1 MKSGIV
7 FDLKRFAIHDGP
19 GIRTTVFLKGCP
31 LRCIWC
37 HNPESISPE
46 CKTIKTHTM
55 IGKNSFPAEKTIGKE
70 MSSEEVVLEILKDRI
85 FYEES
90 GGGVTFSGGEPLMQP
105 DFLRELLQVS
115 KENNIHTT
123 VDTSGFAAMEFIEN
137 TLSIADLILY
147 DLKLIDDD
155 LHRKYIKMSNKKILK
170 NLQHLND
177 IKANIIIR
185 IPIIPQITDT
195 KKNISDI
202 IRFLRKMHFSGRID
216 LLPFHKTANQKYK
229 NLKMINY
236 VDKIKAKDEN
246 ELKKI
251 VSQFTEAGLC
261 AKYEG

>member
-1 MKSGIV
+1 MKSGVV
-7 FDLKRFAIHDGP
+7 FDIKRFAIHDGP

-55 IGKNSFPAEKTIGKE
+55 IGKTSFPAEKIIGRE
-70 MSSEEVVLEILKDRI
+70 MSSEEVILEILKDRI

-105 DFLRELLQVS
+105 DFLKELLQVS
-115 KENNIHTT
+115 KENDIHTT
-123 VDTSGFAAMEFIEN
+123 ADTSGFASMQLIES

-147 DLKLIDDD
+147 DIKLIDDD
-155 LHRKYIKMSNKKILK
+155 LHKKYTKKSNKEILK
-170 NLQHLND
+170 NLKYLND

-202 IRFLRKMHFSGRID
+202 IRFLEEMHFSGRIEI
-216 LLPFHKTANQKYK
+216 LPFHKTANQKYK
-229 NLKMINY
+229 NLKMINH
-236 VDKIKAKDEN
+236 VDKLKPNDEN

-251 VSQFTEAGLC
+251 ASKFTEAGFFVNY
-261 AKYEG
+261 AG